1 VRTME
6 WQPTNELIDW
16 GNEHFAKIPID
27 GVWAPDDSG
36 VQYRKMTETSFA
48 LIFMLNHP
56 MAQDHHEKFSQL
68 MEACGF
74 SMEEPDGL
82 EMATPP
88 LDPNAQA
95 EMQFQAKQEL
105 AQTWACECGYPLA
118 NNDFDNS
125 KAEYIETVDATTSN
139 GSTVP
144 IDLWRIIIGC
154 ASCGQDINVDPDDFH
169 LLAGD
174 ETFMQWKSTTH
185 KYTAQTR
192 EQLVEYADNGAFDE
206 GVGGMFV
213 ILGKECNE
221 ERVPPWMWGIT
232 SIKTNL
238 PISEEE

>member
-1 VRTME
+1 MRTME

-95 EMQFQAKQEL
+95 EMQLQAKQEL

-118 NNDFDNS
+118 NNDFD
-125 KAEYIETVDATTSN
+125 KFK
-139 GSTVP
+139 G
-144 IDLWRIIIGC
+144 
-154 ASCGQDINVDPDDFH
+154 
-169 LLAGD
+169 
-174 ETFMQWKSTTH
+174 
-185 KYTAQTR
+185 
-192 EQLVEYADNGAFDE
+192 
-206 GVGGMFV
+206 
-213 ILGKECNE
+213 
-221 ERVPPWMWGIT
+221 RVY
-232 SIKTNL
+232 
-238 PISEEE
+238 

>member
-1 VRTME
+1 ME
-6 WQPTNELIDW
+6 WQPTSDLIEW

-56 MAQDHHEKFSQL
+56 MAQNHHEKFTHL

-74 SMEEPDGL
+74 TMEEPNGL

-105 AQTWACECGYPLA
+105 AQTWACECGFPLA
-118 NNDFDNS
+118 NNDLEIS
-125 KAEYIETVDATTSN
+125 KYEHIETDDTDAPN
-139 GSTVP
+139 GTAKP
-144 IDLWRIIIGC
+144 IDLWRVVIRC
-154 ASCGQDINVDPDDFH
+154 ASCGQDINMDPDDYH

-174 ETFMQWKSTTH
+174 DLFMQWNSGAH
-185 KYTAQTR
+185 EYVAQTR
-192 EQLVEYADNGAFDE
+192 EQLVDYAENEASNEVIG
-206 GVGGMFV
+206 GVIT
-213 ILGKECNE
+213 ILGKTIKG
-221 ERVPPWMWGIT
+221 ERVPPWMRGVPVKK
-232 SIKTNL
+232 SFMHH
-238 PISEEE
+238 